1 MSKKNITDNFCFSN
15 ITKMPGV
22 GLAGPFSGISNNTIL
37 VAGGSNF
44 PFGAPWDGHPKIWHD
59 SIYALEGNR
68 WIESDTKLPYN
79 TAYGVS
85 LSHKGTVVC
94 IGGGN
99 DETHYSNVYTITYK
113 DGNVIIKDLP
123 SLSQKTSFMSG
134 AILNDIIYIAGGI
147 EKPDSVSALTI
158 FQALDLNDITSG
170 WKILDKWPGDGRM
183 LSGCAVQGGSLY
195 LYGGASLSKNEN
207 GGPERRYLSDAFC
220 YDPIASSWTQI
231 ASLPYPIAAAPTPAM
246 AVNQTHFSIFGGD
259 NSKGAAYGSE
269 DAGPGFNRKILSYA
283 LESGKWN
290 VTGEIPQHFVAS
302 VTTNA
307 VQNGSKYIVAAG
319 EARPGI
325 RTPQIYQVEANIA
338 KDTKNN

>member
-1 MSKKNITDNFCFSN
+1 MTIENKCFTDITSNFEFTN
-15 ITKMPGV
+15 LTQMPGI

-59 SIYALEGNR
+59 SIYALEGNK
-68 WIESDTKLPYN
+68 WIELDIKLPHR

-85 LSHKGTVVC
+85 LSHKDTMVC

-99 DETHYSNVYTITYK
+99 DETHHSDAYTITYK
-113 DGNVIIKDLP
+113 DGNAIINNLP

-147 EKPDSVSALTI
+147 EKPDSVYALSF
-158 FQALDLNDITSG
+158 FQALDLNNITDG
-170 WKILDKWPGDGRM
+170 WKVLDQCPGDGRI
-183 LSGCAVQGGSLY
+183 LSGCVAQGEKMY
-195 LYGGASLSKNEN
+195 IYGGASLSENEN
-207 GGPERRYLSDAFC
+207 GRPKRHYLNDAFC
-220 YDPIASSWTQI
+220 YDPITSSWTQI
-231 ASLPYPIAAAPTPAM
+231 ASLPYPLAAAPTPAM
-246 AVNQTHFSIFGGD
+246 TVNQTHFLIFGGD
-259 NSKGAAYGSE
+259 NSKGATYGSE
-269 DAGPGFNRKILSYA
+269 ETGLSFNRNILSYN
-283 LESGKWN
+283 LESDKWKIL
-290 VTGEIPQHFVAS
+290 GETPKQFIAS

-325 RTPQIYQVEANIA
+325 RTPQIYQVETA
-338 KDTKNN
+338 